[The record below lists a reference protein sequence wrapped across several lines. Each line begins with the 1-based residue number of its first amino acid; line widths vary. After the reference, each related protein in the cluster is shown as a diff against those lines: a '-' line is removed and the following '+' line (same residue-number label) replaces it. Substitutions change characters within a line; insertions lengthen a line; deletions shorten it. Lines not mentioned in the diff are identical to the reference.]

1 MVLFALIMA
10 LGAFA
15 FRLWIVN
22 RELSKKPNLPPII
35 YRQALIQNSFLNSD
49 GFASYSNQNVFS
61 DEKKNLIEEKK
72 SFVEVN
78 LQKMLLTLYENGEV
92 KEEFPVLSKGRE
104 GSWWETP
111 TGKYKALTKEVNHFS
126 SIGKVWMPW
135 SIQFYGN
142 FFIHGWPYHQNGE
155 PVPKSYSGG

>member
-1 MVLFALIMA
+1 MRTSRFQLIITMVLFALIMA

-61 DEKKNLIEEKK
+61 DEK
-72 SFVEVN
+72 
-78 LQKMLLTLYENGEV
+78 
-92 KEEFPVLSKGRE
+92 
-104 GSWWETP
+104 
-111 TGKYKALTKEVNHFS
+111 
-126 SIGKVWMPW
+126 
-135 SIQFYGN
+135 
-142 FFIHGWPYHQNGE
+142 
-155 PVPKSYSGG
+155 